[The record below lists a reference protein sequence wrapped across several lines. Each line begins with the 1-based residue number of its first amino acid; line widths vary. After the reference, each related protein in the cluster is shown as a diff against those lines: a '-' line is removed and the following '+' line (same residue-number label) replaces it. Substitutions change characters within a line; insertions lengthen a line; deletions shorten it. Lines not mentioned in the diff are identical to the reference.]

1 MVSVSRAWRPTA
13 HTWTLNSI
21 LADLV
26 FYFTDLYATYTRPGR
41 HRGTGRGVRHHTAGH
56 RGSLYGVT
64 WLLGVST
71 AGLVA
76 EAVASRSI
84 VWAHQYNTPLAI
96 GNGS

>member
-13 HTWTLNSI
+13 RTWRLSSI

-26 FYFTDLYATYTRPGR
+26 FYFTDLWQTYSRPGR
-41 HRGTGRGVRHHTAGH
+41 HRGTGRGIRHHRAGH

-84 VWAHQYNTPLAI
+84 VWAHQYSAPLEI
-96 GNGS
+96 GAGT

>member
-1 MVSVSRAWRPTA
+1 MVSVSRSWRPTV
-13 HTWTLNSI
+13 HTWRLQSI

-26 FYFTDLYATYTRPGR
+26 FFLTDLRDTYRRPGR
-41 HRGTGRGVRHHTAGH
+41 HRGTGRGVRHHQAEH

-84 VWAHQYNTPLAI
+84 VWAHQI
-96 GNGS
+96 GAGS

>member
-1 MVSVSRAWRPTA
+1 MVSVSRSWRPST
-13 HTWTLNSI
+13 HTWALSSI

-26 FYFTDLYATYTRPGR
+26 FLFTDLWATYTRHGR
-41 HRGTGRGVRHHTAGH
+41 HRGAGRGVRNHQAEH

-64 WLLGVST
+64 WLLSVST

-84 VWAHQYNTPLAI
+84 VWAHQI
-96 GNGS
+96 GAGA